1 MQLNDEEKAM
11 LSGDFGKAKK
21 WAIDHQIKVGEFFDA
36 PDMVAVSQ
44 AHMMADPESVGEAG
58 VDFME
63 SIANDGSSRI
73 FFYTASGSAPL
84 TTRLKRTKAS
94 CLRMIAVTSI

>member
-11 LSGDFGKAKK
+11 LNGDFGRAKQ

-36 PDMVAVSQ
+36 PDMVTVSQ

-63 SIANDGSSRI
+63 SIANDGGRVVI
-73 FFYTASGSAPL
+73 PMITDPRGVDLNHYRPL
-84 TTRLKRTKAS
+84 GQTEYMA
-94 CLRMIAVTSI
+94 MI